1 MPWLIGTGVYALLT
15 LLGEQLLND
24 PDSYWH
30 LVVGRWIVEH
40 GAVPPSAVIV
50 LVRISP
56 DLTDGKANFLKLH
69 RI

>member
-1 MPWLIGTGVYALLT
+1 MLEDLSGDVDEAAMRIGQRL
-15 LLGEQLLND
+15 
-24 PDSYWH
+24 
-30 LVVGRWIVEH
+30 VEH